1 MFELREINKKAKTFI
16 NFLLLHP
23 IVQNLK
29 LVDDQGIEV
38 STHTYDVL
46 KIVIEKIKIEFGGL
60 KNAATELDFF
70 AIVAGI
76 ILHDSTK
83 ATIRLSN
90 ERLSHSAIM
99 TKKPDRARKE
109 AEKIITEVEELS
121 GIAVKEEIRKR
132 IIHIVLSHHGRWGKI
147 LPGSKEAVLVHKADK
162 YSALYHRIN
171 PIGANQIL
179 VLKSEGMSDLEISEK
194 LGCTMGILR
203 DRLKKAKIEL
213 GLKSNKQL
221 LSYYI
226 NTKNVPDGDAFFCQ
240 RLAET
245 SELIA
250 EVEKNGFEKLV
261 NRNELIGYI
270 VDEDIFEQ
278 GLD

>member
-16 NFLLLHP
+16 NLLLLHP
-23 IVQNLK
+23 IVQKLK

-46 KIVIEKIKIEFGGL
+46 KIVIEKIRNEFGGL
-60 KNAATELDFF
+60 KNGAAELDFF

-76 ILHDSTK
+76 IMHDSTK

-90 ERLSHSAIM
+90 EKLSHSAIM
-99 TKKPDRARKE
+99 TKKPDRVRKE
-109 AEKIITEVEELS
+109 AEKIMSDVEELS
-121 GIAVKEEIRKR
+121 NINIREEIKR
-132 IIHIVLSHHGRWGKI
+132 RIVHIVLSHHGRWGKI
-147 LPGSKEAVLVHKADK
+147 MPGTKEAVLVHKADK

-171 PIGANQIL
+171 PVGANQIL
-179 VLKSEGMSDLEISEK
+179 KLKIEGMSDAEISEK
-194 LGCTMGILR
+194 LGCTLGIIR
-203 DRLKKAKIEL
+203 DRLKRSKIQL

-226 NTKNVPDGDAFFCQ
+226 STKNVPDGDEFFCQ

-245 SELIA
+245 SSLIE
-250 EVEKNGFEKLV
+250 EVEKNGFEKLI
-261 NRNELIGYI
+261 NRNKLIGYMA
-270 VDEDIFEQ
+270 DKDIFE
-278 GLD
+278 

>member
-16 NFLLLHP
+16 NLLLLHP
-23 IVQNLK
+23 IVQKLK

-46 KIVIEKIKIEFGGL
+46 KIVIEKIRNEFGGL
-60 KNAATELDFF
+60 KNGAAELDFF

-76 ILHDSTK
+76 IMHDSTK

-90 ERLSHSAIM
+90 EKLSHSAIM
-99 TKKPDRARKE
+99 TKKPDRVRKE
-109 AEKIITEVEELS
+109 AEKIMSDVEELS
-121 GIAVKEEIRKR
+121 NINIREEIKR
-132 IIHIVLSHHGRWGKI
+132 RIVHIVLSHHGRWGKI
-147 LPGSKEAVLVHKADK
+147 MPGTKEAVLVHKADK

-171 PIGANQIL
+171 PVGANQIL
-179 VLKSEGMSDLEISEK
+179 KLKIEGMSDAEISEK
-194 LGCTMGILR
+194 LGCTLGMIR
-203 DRLKKAKIEL
+203 DRLKRSKIQL

-226 NTKNVPDGDAFFCQ
+226 STKNVPDGDEFFCQ

-245 SELIA
+245 SSLIE
-250 EVEKNGFEKLV
+250 EVEKNGFEKLI
-261 NRNELIGYI
+261 NRNKLIGYMA
-270 VDEDIFEQ
+270 DKDIFE
-278 GLD
+278 